1 MLLEFEHSFQHM
13 KAIGGLKVGLERNRH
28 EAKKGMRFKE
38 LKTPIHHMGR
48 GIISLSEFKKGK
60 CMESKLGGKVRLTH
74 NPNQS
79 WSTYGLGI

>member
-1 MLLEFEHSFQHM
+1 M

-60 CMESKLGGKVRLTH
+60 WKV
-74 NPNQS
+74 N
-79 WSTYGLGI
+79 